1 MTTPFWCLL
10 IAAFLPFVLA
20 GIGGYFKSQQFD
32 TLDNNNPR
40 VQSAQLVGAGARA
53 VAAQQNAWE
62 ALAIFTAAVAVAHM
76 AGADPGT
83 SAMAAMLFIVS
94 RKHRHT
100 LTSKQCS
107 ATCMAASGRANAR
120 ADVAITINCSRLS
133 ENCLNSAARRC
144 TLNAACWIMIA
155 DPAFTR
161 NCALRV

>member
-10 IAAFLPFVLA
+10 IAAFLPIVLA

-94 RKHRHT
+94 RVLHGGFYIADLAPLRSVSFLVAFGSCIWLFT
-100 LTSKQCS
+100 L
-107 ATCMAASGRANAR
+107 AAR
-120 ADVAITINCSRLS
+120 A
-133 ENCLNSAARRC
+133 
-144 TLNAACWIMIA
+144 
-155 DPAFTR
+155 
-161 NCALRV
+161 